1 MHYFEG
7 DRVYDSVPVWVAAM
21 LSFGYH
27 WCDRSSGARRIAL
40 LSMPCESEAAGLVA
54 LGAFRRDLELTTTN
68 YIDSYFDLLV
78 RFCRER
84 QTELKYK
91 VPPPELSSPDV
102 RNVLDNSRWRFV
114 ADKSSPDK
122 IAIEDAGY
130 RQFIKRGGKLI
141 QNQNGP
147 CLSYITRESAL
158 DWQLHNFP
166 LPQIPLVGGEALELP
181 VYSALPFCSGPI
193 LDANLCR
200 SYDGLVLVGQGAA
213 RDSAYMQKYYAAGF
227 TSGNRQLPLGEL
239 LTLHNS
245 EKKYI
250 QRLRFVNER
259 TTDDDG
265 GHNARLVVADG
276 ISALLRAEQVY
287 PNSDI
292 IAFCNRDASVE
303 AILQLK
309 GWLNEKMRYYTD
321 ADTRHGFL
329 DETPVGTLL
338 RVLRRRV

>member
-1 MHYFEG
+1 
-7 DRVYDSVPVWVAAM
+7 
-21 LSFGYH
+21 
-27 WCDRSSGARRIAL
+27 
-40 LSMPCESEAAGLVA
+40 